1 MLDSILGEKA
11 KQGKCY
17 NHPDPDWFH
26 IPGSGSNLN
35 EQKKFCEGCIIKSDC
50 FNYALRHDVTG
61 VWGGT
66 TTRER
71 QVMRSKMGLRVIP
84 ISLIL
89 RGDNLAKEEGRER
102 YRSIS

>member
-26 IPGSGSNLN
+26 IPGSGTNLN
-35 EQKKFCEGCIIKSDC
+35 EQKKFCEGCKIKSDC
-50 FNYALRHDVTG
+50 FNYALHHDVTG

-84 ISLIL
+84 ISLFP
-89 RGDNLAKEEGRER
+89 RGDYFVEKERRER
-102 YRSIS
+102 Y